1 MGIELKQLAVGLSG
15 SHFDEMVM
23 RLAMQFAERTHASID
38 AYLIRPVPD
47 DPQLL
52 MASGFLGETFKTFFE
67 EAEKTISA
75 FDGTARASFD
85 AVKSAFPNVTANYHN
100 PLKDLA
106 REFTTAVWSADLAI
120 MAHPALVNLHYYK
133 NAVLDTIADS
143 ARPVLL
149 LPEDKRLGDFK
160 QVLILWRADT
170 HHAQALSAALPML
183 ALADQVTIVSRDDEE
198 SLHPGGAVAMQYLTA
213 HGVNAQAVTVNT
225 ESRLTP
231 KTIETLC
238 DEYDISLLVISG
250 GLQSDLIDSF
260 VTGIGRRASK
270 KPSRALLAIG

>member
-1 MGIELKQLAVGLSG
+1 MNSELKQLAVGLSG

-23 RLAMQFAERTHASID
+23 RLAMQLAERTHASVD

-52 MASGFLGETFKTFFE
+52 LASGFLGETFKTFFE

-75 FDGTARASFD
+75 FDGKARASFD
-85 AVKSAFPNVTANYHN
+85 AIKSAFPSVKASYHN

-106 REFTTAVWSADLAI
+106 REFTTAVWSADMAI

-149 LPEDKRLGDFK
+149 LPEDNRLGDLK
-160 QVLILWRADT
+160 HVLMLWRADT

-183 ALADQVTIVSRDDEE
+183 ALADQVTVLSRDDEE
-198 SLHPGGAVAMQYLTA
+198 SLHPGGTVAMQYLTA
-213 HGVNAQAVTVNT
+213 HGVNAQTVTVDT
-225 ESRLTP
+225 ETRLTP
-231 KTIETLC
+231 KIIETLC
-238 DEYDISLLVISG
+238 DERDISLLVIGG

-270 KPSRALLAIG
+270 NPSRALLVIG

>member
-1 MGIELKQLAVGLSG
+1 MNTELKQLAVGLSG

-160 QVLILWRADT
+160 QVLMLWRADT

-198 SLHPGGAVAMQYLTA
+198 SLHRGGAVAMQYLTA

-225 ESRLTP
+225 ETRLTP

-250 GLQSDLIDSF
+250 GMQSDLIDSF
-260 VTGIGRRASK
+260 VTGTGRRASK

>member
-1 MGIELKQLAVGLSG
+1 MNTALKQLAVGLSG

-23 RLAMQFAERTHASID
+23 RLAMALAERTHASVD

-52 MASGFLGETFKTFFE
+52 LASGFLGDTFKRFFE

-75 FDGTARASFD
+75 FDVTARASFD
-85 AVKSAFPNVTANYHN
+85 AIKSKFPDVKARYHN

-149 LPEDKRLGDFK
+149 LPEENRLGDFK
-160 QVLILWRADT
+160 HVLILWRADT

-213 HGVNAQAVTVNT
+213 HGVNAETVTVDT
-225 ESRLTP
+225 DTRLTP
-231 KTIETLC
+231 KVIETLC
-238 DEYDISLLVISG
+238 DKRDISLLVIGG

-270 KPSRALLAIG
+270 KPNRALLAIG

>member
-1 MGIELKQLAVGLSG
+1 MNSNLKQLAVGLSG
-15 SHFDEMVM
+15 SHFDEIVM
-23 RLAMQFAERTHASID
+23 KLAMQLAERTHASLD

-52 MASGFLGETFKTFFE
+52 MASGFLGETFKSFFE
-67 EAEKTISA
+67 QAEKTISA

-85 AVKSAFPNVTANYHN
+85 AVKLAFPSVNASYHN

-149 LPEDKRLGDFK
+149 LPDEKHLGDFK
-160 QVLILWRADT
+160 HVLLMWRSDT

-183 ALADQVTIVSRDDEE
+183 ALADKVTIVSRDDEDCFNPSGE
-198 SLHPGGAVAMQYLTA
+198 VAMQYLSA
-213 HGVNAQAVTVNT
+213 HGINAQTVTVDT
-225 ESRLTP
+225 DTRITP
-231 KTIETLC
+231 KIVETLC
-238 DEYDISLLVISG
+238 DEHKISLLVIGG

-270 KPSRALLAIG
+270 KPNCALLAIG

>member
-1 MGIELKQLAVGLSG
+1 MNTELKQLAVGLSG

-160 QVLILWRADT
+160 QVLMLWRADT

-225 ESRLTP
+225 ETRLTP

>member
-15 SHFDEMVM
+15 SHFDEMVI

-85 AVKSAFPNVTANYHN
+85 AVKSAFPNVKASYHN
-100 PLKDLA
+100 PLKGLA

-149 LPEDKRLGDFK
+149 LPEEKCLGDFK
-160 QVLILWRADT
+160 QVLMLWRADT
-170 HHAQALSAALPML
+170 HHAQALTAALPML

-198 SLHPGGAVAMQYLTA
+198 SLHRGGAVAMQYLTA
-213 HGVNAQAVTVNT
+213 HGVNAQAVTINT
-225 ESRLTP
+225 KTRLTP

-250 GLQSDLIDSF
+250 GMQSDLIDSF
-260 VTGIGRRASK
+260 VTGTGRRASK

>member
-1 MGIELKQLAVGLSG
+1 MNTDLKQLAVGLSG
-15 SHFDEMVM
+15 SHFDEVVM
-23 RLAMQFAERTHASID
+23 RLAMQLAGRTHASVD

-67 EAEKTISA
+67 QAEKTITA
-75 FDGTARASFD
+75 FDRMARTSFD
-85 AVKSAFPNVTANYHN
+85 SAKSDFPSVNASYHN

-120 MAHPALVNLHYYK
+120 MAHPALVNLSYYK

-149 LPEDKRLGDFK
+149 LPEEKRLGNFK
-160 QVLILWRADT
+160 KVLMLWRADT

-198 SLHPGGAVAMQYLTA
+198 SLHPGGAVAMQYLIA
-213 HGVNAQAVTVNT
+213 HGVNAQSVTLDT
-225 ESRLTP
+225 ETRLTP
-231 KTIETLC
+231 KVIEALC
-238 DEYDISLLVISG
+238 DERDISLLVIGG

-270 KPSRALLAIG
+270 NPNRALLAIG